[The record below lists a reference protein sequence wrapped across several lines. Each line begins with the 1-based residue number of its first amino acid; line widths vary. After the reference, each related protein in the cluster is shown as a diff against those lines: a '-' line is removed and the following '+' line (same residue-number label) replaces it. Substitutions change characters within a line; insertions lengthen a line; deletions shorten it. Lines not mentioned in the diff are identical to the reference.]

1 MKSKKKRYLEITI
14 AVVVVLVLIV
24 TGWVLSKKR
33 LESRRENMKNQ
44 AYIAY
49 VLLNDEVMLAT
60 QRTQLDDIKADEI
73 ITEYAVGTNSEDE
86 SDNVYITA
94 VINAET
100 EDYYIEAFN
109 FYDED
114 IKTAFIYNSESDEME
129 TISTERNKKYIT
141 DKSEIT
147 IKE

>member
-1 MKSKKKRYLEITI
+1 MKSTKKRYLEITI
-14 AVVVVLVLIV
+14 AVLVVLILIV

-60 QRTQLDDIKADEI
+60 DRTQLDDITADEI
-73 ITEYAVGTNSEDE
+73 ITEYAVGASSEDE
-86 SDNVYITA
+86 SDSIYITA

-100 EDYYIEAFN
+100 EDYYIESFN

-114 IKTAFIYNSESDEME
+114 INTAFVYNIESDEME
-129 TISTERNKKYIT
+129 TISTVKNKNYIT
-141 DKSEIT
+141 NKSEIT

>member
-1 MKSKKKRYLEITI
+1 MKSTKKRYLEITI
-14 AVVVVLVLIV
+14 AVLVVLILIV

-60 QRTQLDDIKADEI
+60 DRTQLDDITADEI
-73 ITEYAVGTNSEDE
+73 ITEYAVGASSEDE
-86 SDNVYITA
+86 SDSIYITA

-100 EDYYIEAFN
+100 EDYYIESFN

-114 IKTAFIYNSESDEME
+114 INTAFVYNIESDEME
-129 TISTERNKKYIT
+129 TISTVKNKNYIT

>member
-1 MKSKKKRYLEITI
+1 MKSTKKRYLEITI
-14 AVVVVLVLIV
+14 AVLVVLILIV

-60 QRTQLDDIKADEI
+60 QRTQLDDITADEI
-73 ITEYAVGTNSEDE
+73 ITEYAVGASSEDE
-86 SDNVYITA
+86 SDSIYITA

-100 EDYYIEAFN
+100 EDYYIESFN

-114 IKTAFIYNSESDEME
+114 INTAFVYNIESDEME
-129 TISTERNKKYIT
+129 TISTVKNKNYIT

>member
-1 MKSKKKRYLEITI
+1 MKPKKKRYLEITI
-14 AVVVVLVLIV
+14 AGVVVLILIV
-24 TGWVLSKKR
+24 TGWALSKKR

-60 QRTQLDDIKADEI
+60 QRTQLDDITADKI
-73 ITEYAVGTNSEDE
+73 ITEYAVGASSEDK

-100 EDYYIEAFN
+100 EDYYIESFN

-114 IKTAFIYNSESDEME
+114 IKTVFIYNSESDEME
-129 TISTERNKKYIT
+129 TISTVRNKKYIT